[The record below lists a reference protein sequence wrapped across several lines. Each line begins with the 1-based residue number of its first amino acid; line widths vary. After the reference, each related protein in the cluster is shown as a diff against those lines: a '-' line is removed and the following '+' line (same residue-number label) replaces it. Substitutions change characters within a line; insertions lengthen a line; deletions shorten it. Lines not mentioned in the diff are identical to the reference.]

1 MDVKPGDDS
10 DSQEGAAMQLFKYVK
25 RVLAEQLDR
34 RFVVGLT
41 LCGRLLNIFIID
53 RSGIPSMDAP
63 IDVHSVSF

>member
-1 MDVKPGDDS
+1 MEVKPGNDS
-10 DSQEGAAMQLFKYVK
+10 DSQEEAAMQPFKYIK
-25 RVLAEQLDR
+25 QVLAEQLDR

-53 RSGIPSMDAP
+53 RSGILSMDAP